1 MEESNGS
8 AGLTIEELAQRT
20 GMTVRNIRA
29 HQSRGLLPPPA
40 VRARTGYYGPEHVA
54 RLQLISE
61 MQGDGYNLTAIKRL
75 LEGAQ
80 RSGEEVLGF
89 ARTLM
94 APFEDEQAE
103 IVDLEELAARWDGVA
118 DPKLL
123 RRLEKLGLLLSLGEG
138 RYELTSATLTRAG
151 REVRDLGVPMEH
163 VLDLAEHIQRH
174 SESVA
179 RSFVRLF
186 LEQVWKPFDD
196 AGRPEE
202 QWPEVREALER
213 LRPLAS
219 ETLLAFFHRTMTAE
233 VEQAFGKAL
242 ERTGKRSSKGPGRR
256 RSSRR
261 GGPVSS

>member
-1 MEESNGS
+1 MAESNGG
-8 AGLTIEELAQRT
+8 ALTIEELAQRT

-29 HQSRGLLPPPA
+29 HQSRGLLPPPE

-94 APFEDEQAE
+94 APFEDEQPE
-103 IVDLEELAARWDGVA
+103 IVDAEELAARWGDIA

-123 RRLEKLGLLLSLGEG
+123 RRLEKLGLLLPLGEG
-138 RYELTSATLTRAG
+138 RYELSSPTLTRAG
-151 REVRDLGVPMEH
+151 REVRDLGVPMDE
-163 VLDLAEHIQRH
+163 VVGLAEHIQRH

-179 RSFVRLF
+179 RSFIALF
-186 LEQVWKPFDD
+186 LERVWKPFDE
-196 AGRPEE
+196 AGRPDE
-202 QWPEVREALER
+202 QWPEVREAVER

-219 ETLLAFFHRTMTAE
+219 ETLLAVFQRTMTAE
-233 VEQAFGKAL
+233 VEQAFGKEL
-242 ERTGKRSSKGPGRR
+242 ERGARKSKPRTGESSSGRR
-256 RSSRR
+256 GLRGRR
-261 GGPVSS
+261 

>member
-1 MEESNGS
+1 MAESNGG
-8 AGLTIEELAQRT
+8 ALTIEELAQRT

-29 HQSRGLLPPPA
+29 HQSRGLLPPPE
-40 VRARTGYYGPEHVA
+40 VRARTGFYGPEHVS

-61 MQGDGYNLTAIKRL
+61 MQADGYNLTAIQRL

-94 APFEDEQAE
+94 TPFEDEEPE
-103 IVDLEELAARWDGVA
+103 IIDGEELAARWGDTA

-123 RRLEKLGLLLSLGEG
+123 RRLEKLGLLLPLGEG
-138 RYELTSATLTRAG
+138 RYELSSPTLTRAG
-151 REVRDLGVPMEH
+151 REVRDLGVPMEE
-163 VLDLAEHIQRH
+163 VLGLAEHIQRH

-179 RSFVRLF
+179 KSFVRLF
-186 LEQVWKPFDD
+186 LEQVWKPFDE

-219 ETLLAFFHRTMTAE
+219 ETLLAVFHRTLTIE
-233 VEQAFGKAL
+233 VEQAFGKEL
-242 ERTGKRSSKGPGRR
+242 ERTARKSKPRAGEASTPRR
-256 RSSRR
+256 WRR
-261 GGPVSS
+261 